1 MSLRRNITLV
11 ACLFGWPAMLAAAA
25 PVRVP
30 QDARTL
36 EAAISRVTDGGII
49 EMAAGSYAPSGGSFT
64 IGNARKGFMIRAAAG
79 AQVVLNGGGT
89 KSILRYVNS
98 DRGRGKRVTFERLI
112 FRNGFSSAAGVSG
125 AATLS
130 QAEAVFRGCTFE
142 ANHNGGLLADG
153 GAVRVVDGSEAT
165 FVDTPFRGNSSL
177 LRGGALVVFGATA
190 TIQGGDFTDNRTNEP
205 GHRSDSLGGA
215 IYVLDGVLRV
225 SGTRFERNGAGFA
238 GGAIF
243 GFGTW
248 EGPGSDLLVT
258 GSTFLSN
265 QVLAD
270 PCCVNPQPTAGG
282 AIHVEDKTRLRIHQS
297 LLRDNRA
304 DFGGGVS
311 GFRTI
316 VEIYASVFQ
325 ANRSADSNPG
335 RGVGGA
341 VNVLSND
348 DTDSSTGGG
357 TINRRSAELRVDRSL
372 FQGGAGA
379 VPTLPFVGGCV
390 FAEGDSNRLY
400 GENGVPQIG
409 TVNENRARVEIAGS
423 VFSDCDVVTSA
434 GGTGVGGGLL
444 ADLADLTLTGSL
456 FLDNDARGAGAR
468 GGGAVVEGES
478 SAVVARTTFARNS
491 AEDSGGGLFVGGSAL
506 DLSDGR
512 FYANAI
518 LPDAGGGSLR
528 GAALFAIPRLNV
540 QKPRNVEGSVRGSG
554 FFANNGVPVWDV
566 DPASG
571 PTNDLRYD
579 GNRFDSGLGGQV
591 YVNSLA
597 APGGLSVGGLNSLT
611 VFRSGR
617 PPTDKSDGT
626 NQSPFAPREGAAV
639 DVPAA
644 SAVGAPPLNSTTS
657 TLAYAT
663 VGGNASLGTFPLA
676 SPIGLID
683 LGPGDYPLNVGGATV
698 AIAKLTGTCT
708 AGPYLCLNGNRFRAE
723 VAFQLGAETRTA
735 RAVSLTADTGNFWFV
750 DPSNVEL
757 AVKVLDGR
765 SLNRHFWVFF
775 GALTNL
781 GYTLSITDLVT
792 GTVKSYNNPPGTF
805 ASAGD
810 TAAFPAAPGAARQ
823 ASGTHAGPL
832 SPAPEEAEAAANLPP
847 AHGFAVEAAAPAEP
861 IFAPAGSCV
870 PGPQALCLNGGR
882 FRVELAWRDFAN
894 QRGAGQAVPLT
905 SDTGYFYFTA
915 ATNLEVFIKVLDG
928 RPINNF
934 FWVFFGAL
942 SNQEYTITVTDTMT
956 GAVRTYTNPLGRFGS
971 RGDTQA
977 LPG

>member
-1 MSLRRNITLV
+1 MNKLLIAAGMALGLVGSDVLV
-11 ACLFGWPAMLAAAA
+11 AQT
-25 PVRVP
+25 VRVP

-36 EAAISRVTDGGII
+36 EAAISRVADGGVI
-49 EMAAGSYAPSGGSFT
+49 ELAAGTYAPSGGT
-64 IGNARKGFMIRAAAG
+64 ITISNTRKGFTVRAAAG
-79 AQVVLNGGGT
+79 AQVVLSGGGT

-112 FRNGFSSAAGVSG
+112 FRNGFSTAAGVSG

-130 QAEAVFRGCTFE
+130 EAEAVFRGCTFE

-153 GAVRVVDGSEAT
+153 GAVRVVAGSEAT
-165 FVDTPFRGNSSL
+165 FIDTSFRGNSSL

-190 TIQGGDFTDNRTNEP
+190 TVQGGSFTDNRTNEP
-205 GHRSDSLGGA
+205 GHRADSLGGA

-225 SGTRFERNGAGFA
+225 SGARFERNGTGFA

-243 GFGTW
+243 AFGTW
-248 EGPGSDLLVT
+248 DGPGTDVLVT

-265 QVLAD
+265 QTLAD
-270 PCCVNPQPTAGG
+270 ACCVNPQPTAGG
-282 AIHVEDKTRLRIHQS
+282 AIHVEDKTRLRLHQS

-304 DFGGGVS
+304 DFGGGIS
-311 GFRTI
+311 GFRAI

-325 ANRSADSNPG
+325 ENRSADSNPG

-348 DTDSSTGGG
+348 GNDSSTGGG
-357 TINRRSAELRVDRSL
+357 AINRRSAELRVDRSL
-372 FQGGAGA
+372 FQGTAGS

-409 TVNENRARVEIAGS
+409 TVNENRARVEISGS
-423 VFSDCDVVTSA
+423 VFSDCDVATSA
-434 GGTGVGGGLL
+434 GGTGVAGGLL

-456 FLDNDARGAGAR
+456 FLDSDARGAGAR

-478 SAVVARTTFARNS
+478 AAVISRTTFARNS
-491 AEDSGGGLFVGGSAL
+491 AEDSGGGLFVGGSAV
-506 DLSDGR
+506 DVSDSR

-518 LPDAGGGSLR
+518 RPDGGGGSLR
-528 GAALFAIPRLNV
+528 GAAIFAIPRLNAT
-540 QKPRNVEGSVRGSG
+540 KPKNVEGSVRGSG
-554 FFANNGVPVWDV
+554 FFANNGVPVWDL

-571 PTNDLRYD
+571 PINDLRYD
-579 GNRFDSGLGGQV
+579 GNRFDSGFGGQV
-591 YVNSLA
+591 YVNTLA
-597 APGGLSVGGLNSLT
+597 APGGLSVSGLNALT

-626 NQSPFAPREGAAV
+626 NQSTFAPREGAAV

-644 SAVGAPPLNSTTS
+644 SAVGASPLNSTTS

-676 SPIGLID
+676 SPIGMID
-683 LGPGDYPLNVGGATV
+683 LGPGDYPLNVGGVTV
-698 AIAKLTGTCT
+698 ATARLTGSCT
-708 AGPYLCLNGNRFRAE
+708 GGPFLCLNGNRFRAE
-723 VAFQLGAETRTA
+723 VAFNLGTETRSA

-765 SLNRHFWVFF
+765 SLNRHFWVFY

-781 GYTLSITDLVT
+781 EYTLSITDRVT
-792 GTVKSYNNPPGTF
+792 GTVKSYHNPSGNF

-810 TAAFPAAPGAARQ
+810 TAAFPAAPAAS
-823 ASGTHAGPL
+823 AAA
-832 SPAPEEAEAAANLPP
+832 SPAVADSAQSSLLSAEGFALEAASS
-847 AHGFAVEAAAPAEP
+847 EEP
-861 IFAPAGSCV
+861 IFAPAGNCQ
-870 PGPQALCLNGGR
+870 PGPQSLCLNQGR
-882 FRVELAWRDFAN
+882 FKVELAWRDFAN
-894 QRGAGQAVPLT
+894 HRGAGQAVPLT
-905 SDTGYFYFTA
+905 GDTGYFYFTA

-928 RPINNF
+928 RPVNGF

-956 GAVRTYTNPLGRFGS
+956 GAVRTYTNPLGKFGS